1 MAKANKEIKTTAMNM
16 NIITSI
22 AVTVAIAAISA
33 ALYISHSNQSEK
45 IATLSRQLSEVL
57 ERDEFD
63 APLSTLSARRAQE
76 LPSAFTYAS
85 DFGVVGDSMANDGPA
100 IQAALDSAGM
110 DETGGTV
117 ILPQGVFITTQ
128 PIIIPAGVTL
138 HGQGYGSSPLAI

>member
-1 MAKANKEIKTTAMNM
+1 MYSATARRRKSGTVAMKM

-33 ALYISHSNQSEK
+33 ALYISHSDQSEK

-57 ERDEFD
+57 ERDDFD

-85 DFGVVGDSMANDGPA
+85 DFGVVGDSMANDGPGEYVYV
-100 IQAALDSAGM
+100 SA
-110 DETGGTV
+110 
-117 ILPQGVFITTQ
+117 
-128 PIIIPAGVTL
+128 
-138 HGQGYGSSPLAI
+138 S